1 VYELAVQKHP
11 HSLYVKIDLLMKV
24 ILFDFFGVLSS
35 PVYSTIFKKYF
46 SDEVECQE
54 WTNKLVDLDLAIL
67 SEEDL
72 VTQLSNR
79 LKISKDTLKA
89 EVNNTSELNQSLI
102 NYIRDELKGKYT
114 TGILS
119 NIATSIFD
127 RILPNERE
135 LFDVLF
141 ISSEL
146 HLVKPDPRIFQL
158 AIEKSGVE
166 AGEILF
172 IDDRAENIQA
182 AKALG
187 VNGIVYKDFASF
199 KQELATYL

>member
-1 VYELAVQKHP
+1 
-11 HSLYVKIDLLMKV
+11 MKV

-54 WTNKLVDLDLAIL
+54 WTDKLVDLDLAIL

-79 LKISKDTLKA
+79 LKIPKDTLKA
-89 EVNNTSELNQSLI
+89 EVNNTPELNQSLI

-127 RILPNERE
+127 RILPNEHE

-172 IDDRAENIQA
+172 IDDRAENIEA
-182 AKALG
+182 AKTLAI
-187 VNGIVYKDFASF
+187 NGIVYKDFASF